1 MVKST
6 FFIKKPYFEV
16 GCNESVTFTEN
27 GYNRDPTL
35 SVGGLYISPIGRV
48 SFVFAGLRTFG
59 RVPIPPGAR
68 SCLYRNR
75 HKCSVLFQT
84 FILSLNIKNPYI
96 SDVVYK

>member
-35 SVGGLYISPIGRV
+35 SVGGLYISPIERV
-48 SFVFAGLRTFG
+48 SFVFTGLRTFG
-59 RVPIPPGAR
+59 RVPIPFR
-68 SCLYRNR
+68 SRSWLIRD
-75 HKCSVLFQT
+75 
-84 FILSLNIKNPYI
+84 LSFF
-96 SDVVYK
+96 DV